1 MLQGIIKKDG
11 TFQEFQPDKIKIAV
25 NKSATRVM
33 QKLSDYD
40 LNFIVEYVHNKAE
53 EIAKQN
59 NTTTVTVPEIHNLVE
74 KALDKVNPEVAK
86 SYRDYRDYKIDFVK
100 MLDEVYKK
108 SQSIMYIGDKDNSNT
123 DSALVSTKRSLIFNQ
138 LNKELYQKFF
148 LTTEELQACRDGF
161 IYIHDMSAR
170 RDTMNCCLFNMQNVL
185 KDSFEMGNLWYNQ
198 PKSLDTAFDV
208 IGDVTISAA
217 SQQYGGFTI
226 PSVDLLLEPY
236 AELSYKKYIQKYVE
250 LGLDKD
256 KAEEIALKEIQ
267 RDFEQGFQ
275 GWEYKFNSV
284 SSSRGDYPFITVT
297 TGTGTG
303 RFAKMASITM
313 LNVRKNGQ
321 GKDGFKK
328 PVLFPKIVFLYDK
341 NLHGEGK
348 PLEDVFEAGI
358 ECSSKTMYPDWL
370 SLTGEGYVAS
380 MYKKYDRIVSPMG
393 CRAFLSPWFERGG
406 IEPADDNDKPIFVGR
421 FNVGAV
427 SLNLPMILA
436 RARKESKDFYEILDY
451 YLNMIRKIHIRT
463 YEYLGEMKASTN
475 PLAYCQGGFLGGH
488 LKPDDKIKPILK
500 SATASFGITALNE
513 LQELYNGKSL
523 VEDGQ
528 FAIDVMKYINDKVT
542 QFKHEDGN
550 LYAIYGE

>member
-11 TFQEFQPDKIKIAV
+11 TFQEFKKEKIKIAV

-40 LNFIVEYVHNKAE
+40 LNYIVEYVYSKAE

-59 NTTTVTVPEIHNLVE
+59 DRTTVTVPEIHNLVE
-74 KALDKVNPEVAK
+74 KALDKVNSEVAK

-185 KDSFEMGNLWYNQ
+185 KDGFEMGNLWYNQ

-217 SQQYGGFTI
+217 SQEYGGFTI

-236 AELSYKKYIQKYVE
+236 AELSYEKYIQKYVE
-250 LGLDKD
+250 LGLDKA
-256 KAEEIALKEIQ
+256 KAEEIAMKEVQ

-321 GKDGFKK
+321 GKEGFKK
-328 PVLFPKIVFLYDK
+328 PVLFPKIVFLYDE
-341 NLHGEGK
+341 NLHGKGK
-348 PLEDVFEAGI
+348 TLEDVFEAGI

-523 VEDGQ
+523 VEEGQ

>member
-1 MLQGIIKKDG
+1 MHPL
-11 TFQEFQPDKIKIAV
+11 
-25 NKSATRVM
+25 
-33 QKLSDYD
+33 
-40 LNFIVEYVHNKAE
+40 
-53 EIAKQN
+53 
-59 NTTTVTVPEIHNLVE
+59 
-74 KALDKVNPEVAK
+74 
-86 SYRDYRDYKIDFVK
+86 
-100 MLDEVYKK
+100 
-108 SQSIMYIGDKDNSNT
+108 
-123 DSALVSTKRSLIFNQ
+123 
-138 LNKELYQKFF
+138 
-148 LTTEELQACRDGF
+148 
-161 IYIHDMSAR
+161 
-170 RDTMNCCLFNMQNVL
+170 
-185 KDSFEMGNLWYNQ
+185 
-198 PKSLDTAFDV
+198 
-208 IGDVTISAA
+208 
-217 SQQYGGFTI
+217 GFTI

-236 AELSYKKYIQKYVE
+236 AEHSYEKYIQKYVE
-250 LGLDKD
+250 LGLGKD
-256 KAEEIALKEIQ
+256 KAEEIALKEVQ

-321 GKDGFKK
+321 GKEGFKK
-328 PVLFPKIVFLYDK
+328 PVLFPKIVFLYDE
-341 NLHGEGK
+341 NLHGKGK
-348 PLEDVFEAGI
+348 TLEDVFEAGI

>member
-1 MLQGIIKKDG
+1 MHPL
-11 TFQEFQPDKIKIAV
+11 
-25 NKSATRVM
+25 
-33 QKLSDYD
+33 
-40 LNFIVEYVHNKAE
+40 
-53 EIAKQN
+53 
-59 NTTTVTVPEIHNLVE
+59 
-74 KALDKVNPEVAK
+74 
-86 SYRDYRDYKIDFVK
+86 
-100 MLDEVYKK
+100 
-108 SQSIMYIGDKDNSNT
+108 
-123 DSALVSTKRSLIFNQ
+123 
-138 LNKELYQKFF
+138 
-148 LTTEELQACRDGF
+148 
-161 IYIHDMSAR
+161 
-170 RDTMNCCLFNMQNVL
+170 
-185 KDSFEMGNLWYNQ
+185 
-198 PKSLDTAFDV
+198 
-208 IGDVTISAA
+208 
-217 SQQYGGFTI
+217 GFTI

-321 GKDGFKK
+321 GKDGYKK

-380 MYKKYDRIVSPMG
+380 IYKKYDRIVSPMG